1 MLLRDVTQR
10 GQIFYL
16 VQMFVQSDFY
26 GHCNLRHYYLLE
38 MFFFVMTLLV
48 KSAFNIHEIIVI
60 ISVFKVRTS
69 QNF

>member
-1 MLLRDVTQR
+1 
-10 GQIFYL
+10 
-16 VQMFVQSDFY
+16 MFVQSDFY

-38 MFFFVMTLLV
+38 MFLFVMTLLV

>member
-1 MLLRDVTQR
+1 
-10 GQIFYL
+10 
-16 VQMFVQSDFY
+16 
-26 GHCNLRHYYLLE
+26 

-69 QNF
+69 QNFNLRHNYHVKILLQ